1 MKPRLLIVGRMRY
14 TLPLDVGQQ
23 RRFAALSEQFEWRV
37 LASASSSSA
46 RDDARFV
53 LVPPRRPRLLDGLLF
68 HLLLPFRIAR
78 ELKRFRPDV
87 VTVQGAHET
96 AEALLGRALARSRAR
111 VVLDVQGDWRTA
123 TTMYGSRARRLL
135 TPVADRIASLAVRR
149 ADAVRTISPWTT
161 GLVTARGIEPTAEF
175 PAFVDYAP
183 FRERDVVPLPDR
195 PQAVYV
201 GAFEPVKNIE
211 VLARAWRLAAPRV
224 PDAGLLFVGDGS
236 LAELVRGLVAEF
248 PERVEWRGAQP
259 AEEVLRAIDE
269 STLLVL
275 PSKSEGF
282 GRVVVEAFSRA
293 RGAIVSSAVKLV
305 EDGETGLVVGI
316 DDAAGLADALVTVL
330 SDRSLA
336 ERLGAAALAACDRWV
351 VSPDEFARRMRRLV
365 DDVLAG

>member
-14 TLPLDVGQQ
+14 TLPLDVGQN
-23 RRFAALSEQFEWRV
+23 RRFAALSEQFDWRV
-37 LASASSSSA
+37 LASASPRSTN
-46 RDDARFV
+46 DDPRFV
-53 LVPPRRPRLLDGLLF
+53 LVPPQRPRILDGLLF

-78 ELKRFRPDV
+78 ELRRFRPDV
-87 VTVQGAHET
+87 MTVQGAHET

-123 TTMYGSRARRLL
+123 TTMYGSRARTLL

-149 ADAVRTISPWTT
+149 VDAVRTISPWTT
-161 GLVTARGIEPTAEF
+161 ELVAAHGVAPTAEF

-195 PQAVYV
+195 PQLVYV

-211 VLARAWRLAAPRV
+211 ALARAWRLAAPRI
-224 PDAGLLFVGDGS
+224 PEAGLLFVGDGS
-236 LAELVRGLVAEF
+236 QADLVRALVAEY
-248 PERVEWRGAQP
+248 PGRVEWRGPQP
-259 AEEVLRAIDE
+259 ADEVLRAIDE
-269 STLLVL
+269 STVLVL

-293 RGAIVSSAVKLV
+293 RGAVVSRAVKLV
-305 EDGETGLVVGI
+305 DDGETGLSVEV
-316 DDAAGLADALVTVL
+316 DDAPALADALVRVL
-330 SDRSLA
+330 SDRALA
-336 ERLGAAALAACDRWV
+336 QRLGEAALAACDRWV
-351 VSPDEFARRMRRLV
+351 VSPDEFALRMRRLV